1 MSFIIY
7 LKFDALASIGVIVS
21 IMFNLAVVENLVL
34 LFTSSMKNK
43 ETINLSLRTL
53 IRKFDVI
60 RVVGASNDG
69 NFENDTVIQ

>member
-1 MSFIIY
+1 
-7 LKFDALASIGVIVS
+7 
-21 IMFNLAVVENLVL
+21 MFNLAVVENLVL